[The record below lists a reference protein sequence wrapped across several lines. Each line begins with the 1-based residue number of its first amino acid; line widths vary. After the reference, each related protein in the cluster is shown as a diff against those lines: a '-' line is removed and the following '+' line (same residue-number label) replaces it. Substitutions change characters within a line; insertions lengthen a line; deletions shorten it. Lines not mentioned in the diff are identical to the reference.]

1 MHLIEDKVVLIVG
14 LGLIGGSVARALA
27 AGKHCRRIIACG
39 RDEAAL
45 QTALL
50 DGTIDAFSTQL
61 ETVVPQADII
71 LITTPTLTVARIL
84 EQIRDTV
91 RDDTIITDAASVKG
105 SVLADARR
113 ILGKGAG
120 RFIAG
125 HPIAGSEQSGY
136 RASRTDLY
144 TRRKVIL
151 TPVSESDPL
160 ALRTVMQLWQ
170 CLGAEVHAMSAARHD
185 RVLAGTSH
193 LPHLLAY
200 TLVNTLVEAVGE
212 EDRSQQ
218 VFDYAAG
225 GFADFSRIASSDPRM
240 WRDIFLANQQATVD
254 VLDSY
259 VEALQQ
265 MKLLL
270 LKSDGD
276 ALEQSFSRA
285 RQVRDDFI
293 RRFRDAGDIAAPGG
307 VAPEGARAEGG
318 RALIV
323 RPGIRLAGS
332 CRLAAS
338 HTVAISKLTDMVDH
352 DTVWQV
358 SGFPEDRA
366 SLKVIQD
373 LRTRG
378 VPVSGPEHGE
388 LLVFGA
394 LPAADRPAAAVTTAG
409 ISGTVLLPADPFLL
423 GTIALAAA
431 ILPGSA
437 ITVTDALAAPGSLQP
452 LLSALQNLGLN
463 IAADGRDLRFVY
475 SADAPQGN
483 ARLDVPAETITADE
497 YLVLVAAGLC
507 CREALQLHMPPAALA
522 ELLPRLAGWREGGAD
537 IRQEGAAALTVS
549 AAGTSHMLSA
559 GQLDCHADCQVSLLT
574 TTLAAA
580 GTVTL
585 ALISPGD
592 IGGDYPGLLGSL
604 RDLGID
610 VRPASK

>member
-1 MHLIEDKVVLIVG
+1 VHLIEDKVVLIVG
-14 LGLIGGSVARALA
+14 LGLIGGSVARGLA

-39 RDEAAL
+39 RDETAL

-91 RDDTIITDAASVKG
+91 RDDTIITDAASVKA
-105 SVLADARR
+105 SVLADAHR
-113 ILGKGAG
+113 ILGTGVN

-136 RASRTDLY
+136 RASRADLY
-144 TRRKVIL
+144 NRRKVIL
-151 TPVSESDPL
+151 TPVMESDPQ

-170 CLGAEVHAMSAARHD
+170 CLGAEVHAMSANRHD

-212 EDRSQQ
+212 EDRPQQ

-276 ALEQSFSRA
+276 ALEQSFHKA
-285 RQVRDDFI
+285 RRVRDDFI
-293 RRFRDAGDIAAPGG
+293 RRFRDGGDSAPANGAGSDRAGS
-307 VAPEGARAEGG
+307 EGTGP
-318 RALIV
+318 LIV
-323 RPGIRLAGS
+323 RPGIRLAGT

-338 HTVAISKLTDMVDH
+338 HAEAINRLMDLVDH
-352 DTVWQV
+352 DTVWQM

-366 SLKVIQD
+366 SLRALQG

-378 VPVSGPEHGE
+378 VPVSGPERGE

-394 LPAADRPAAAVTTAG
+394 RPTADRPAGRGADSDVT
-409 ISGTVLLPADPFLL
+409 GTVKLPADPFLL
-423 GTIALAAA
+423 GTLALATA

-437 ITVTDALAAPGSLQP
+437 ITVADALAVPGSLPP
-452 LLSALQNLGLN
+452 LLGALQSLGLN
-463 IAADGRDLRFVY
+463 IVADGRDLHFAY

-483 ARLDVPAETITADE
+483 ARLDVPADSITADE
-497 YLVLVAAGLC
+497 YLVLVAAGLR
-507 CREALQLHMPPAALA
+507 CREPLQIHMAEAARLA
-522 ELLPRLAGWREGGAD
+522 LLPRIAAWCEGGAD
-537 IRQEGAAALTVS
+537 IRQESTGALTVS
-549 AAGTSHMLSA
+549 ASGTAKLLSA
-559 GQLDCHADCQVSLLT
+559 GQFDCHENSQLSLLT
-574 TTLAAA
+574 IALATA
-580 GTVTL
+580 GTATMT
-585 ALISPGD
+585 LISPGD
-592 IGGDYPGLLGSL
+592 ISGHYPGLQASW
-604 RDLGID
+604 RQLGID
-610 VRPASK
+610 VRAASN